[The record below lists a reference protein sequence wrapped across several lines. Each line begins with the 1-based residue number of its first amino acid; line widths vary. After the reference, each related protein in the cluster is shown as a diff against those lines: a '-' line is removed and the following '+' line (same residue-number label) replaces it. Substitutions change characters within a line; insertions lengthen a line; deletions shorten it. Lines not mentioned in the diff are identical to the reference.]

1 MNKFFD
7 FIERLAKTFIL
18 TSAFTLM
25 FLLVTFSIFYLFGVE
40 LNNDA
45 IYYFTSVV
53 FVCMAIISYEFLK
66 EVEFDK

>member
-7 FIERLAKTFIL
+7 FIERIVKIFIL

-25 FLLVTFSIFYLFGVE
+25 FLLVVFSIFYLFGIK
-40 LNNDA
+40 LSNGATN
-45 IYYFTSVV
+45 YFASVV